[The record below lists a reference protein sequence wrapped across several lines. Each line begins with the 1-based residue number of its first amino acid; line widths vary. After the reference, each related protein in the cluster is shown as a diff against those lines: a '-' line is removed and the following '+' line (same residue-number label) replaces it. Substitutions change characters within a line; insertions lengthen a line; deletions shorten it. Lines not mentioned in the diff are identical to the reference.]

1 MFLFV
6 QGQKVAMFNGKPICE
21 KCDRF
26 FHAPLPVFT
35 KKPEPAKVDVSHF
48 LCRYRADL
56 YHPQQKPYEEPEAY
70 KEEVIHDG
78 RALLDYPAHLPF
90 PEPGCGVRRIQVPDE
105 EGGMR
110 YKFITRRVDP
120 KK

>member
-1 MFLFV
+1 MEQVCSLSKCSEV
-6 QGQKVAMFNGKPICE
+6 ITIQEGQKVAMFNGKPICE

-35 KKPEPAKVDVSHF
+35 KKPEPAK
-48 LCRYRADL
+48 
-56 YHPQQKPYEEPEAY
+56 QKPYEEPEAY

>member
-35 KKPEPAKVDVSHF
+35 KKPEPAK
-48 LCRYRADL
+48 
-56 YHPQQKPYEEPEAY
+56 QKPYEEPEAY